1 MVLGC
6 AGLWATA
13 RNPVASRIFP
23 VVGDD
28 DGIWGRSHLALP
40 PSVTA
45 SKIDGVTGVSPGKE
59 EDAALLQGT
68 AALGAPDRS
77 CALLSVWS
85 FNY

>member
-1 MVLGC
+1 MMG
-6 AGLWATA
+6 
-13 RNPVASRIFP
+13 F
-23 VVGDD
+23 GD
-28 DGIWGRSHLALP
+28 GHLAPP

-68 AALGAPDRS
+68 AALGVLSRS
-77 CALLSVWS
+77 CALLSLQS

>member
-1 MVLGC
+1 M
-6 AGLWATA
+6 
-13 RNPVASRIFP
+13 RR
-23 VVGDD
+23 VVGDSEKSRCLKDFSRCGGD

-45 SKIDGVTGVSPGKE
+45 SKIGGVTGVSPGKE

-68 AALGAPDRS
+68 AALGALDRS
-77 CALLSVWS
+77 CALLSLRS